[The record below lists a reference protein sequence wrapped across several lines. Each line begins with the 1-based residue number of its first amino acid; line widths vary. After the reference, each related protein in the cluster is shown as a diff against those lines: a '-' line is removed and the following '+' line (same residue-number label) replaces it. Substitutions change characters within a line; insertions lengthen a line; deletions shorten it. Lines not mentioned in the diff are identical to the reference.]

1 MKRIRIK
8 NIAIL
13 VGYGLVVF
21 MSGMAYEHY
30 TSAYVFEEIRAS
42 FAACPPAGR
51 QFRADAR

>member
-1 MKRIRIK
+1 MKRVRVK

-13 VGYGLVVF
+13 VGYGLLVF

-42 FAACPPAGR
+42 IGSCPPVS
-51 QFRADAR
+51 QLRADAI